1 MKIKVV
7 KKPKT
12 KIIKKTKKKI
22 KNSNQLEL
30 IFKDNKNKN
39 IKDLNKD
46 LSFNYSNTVNSISR
60 IFLSS
65 FVLISFFYIMPLL
78 ISFTENNFNTKE
90 FKNNSKK
97 ILAYTLN
104 KQNENKENTKSQR
117 EDDLLIDI
125 FSLNDLESDTV
136 RLSASTIKQLFEDTD
151 YNLQDVR
158 KKKLVKPVALTLL
171 PQEIKMIEN
180 TKKRKEFFIQI
191 VLPLIIKENS
201 NIRIDRKNLFKII
214 NKSNNTNLEKQWLG
228 KKYKQYGVVPGDL
241 SSLKIRMDEI
251 PVSLA
256 IAQAAKE
263 TGWGTSRF
271 AQEGNALFGQW
282 TWSGEGLKPKEAK
295 AGEGH
300 KVMKFNVLQAS
311 VRAYQRNLNTH
322 STYRDFRRARAELR
336 DLGKPLDS
344 LELSKYLNKYAET
357 GNQYVEVLQKIIKQ
371 NKLKDFDDAK
381 LLPSSGDLESLI

>member
-1 MKIKVV
+1 MITKIKVT
-7 KKPKT
+7 KKRKT
-12 KIIKKTKKKI
+12 RSKTQNNSQLELKFIENPKKKI
-22 KNSNQLEL
+22 KDNSQAQT
-30 IFKDNKNKN
+30 I
-39 IKDLNKD
+39 
-46 LSFNYSNTVNSISR
+46 NSISR

-65 FVLISFFYIMPLL
+65 FVLVSFFYIAPIL
-78 ISFTENNFNTKE
+78 INFTDKNFNTKE
-90 FKNNSKK
+90 YTNNSKK

-104 KQNENKENTKSQR
+104 KKDKNIKESDTLK
-117 EDDLLIDI
+117 EEDLLLDI
-125 FSLNDLESDTV
+125 FSLNNLETDSV
-136 RLSASTIKQLFEDTD
+136 RLSASTIKQLFEDTGYD
-151 YNLQDVR
+151 LNDVR

-191 VLPLIIKENS
+191 VLPLIIQENN
-201 NIRIDRKNLFKII
+201 NIKLDRKTLFSII
-214 NKSNNTNLEKQWLG
+214 NKSDNTNSEKQWLD
-228 KKYKQYGVVPGDL
+228 KKYKQYGVKSKDL
-241 SSLKIRMDEI
+241 STLKIRMDEI

-295 AGEGH
+295 EGEDH
-300 KVMKFNVLQAS
+300 KVMKFNILQAS

-322 STYRDFRRARAELR
+322 STYKDFRKARAKLR
-336 DLGKPLDS
+336 DSNKPLDS
-344 LELSKYLNKYAET
+344 MELSKYLNKYAET

-371 NKLKDFDDAK
+371 NKLQDFDDAK
-381 LLPSSGDLESLI
+381 LLPSSVDLESLI